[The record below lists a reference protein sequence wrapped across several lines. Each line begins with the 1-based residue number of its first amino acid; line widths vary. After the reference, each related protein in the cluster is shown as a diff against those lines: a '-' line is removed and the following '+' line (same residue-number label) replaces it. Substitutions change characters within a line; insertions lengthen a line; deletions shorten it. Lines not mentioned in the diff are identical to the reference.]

1 MTQIKQGANRKSEKP
16 IMPAMLKQRLS
27 LRALDLGELGKDGMT
42 SDQAIAAL
50 DKYESK
56 CKADI
61 TKYGPEYEA
70 HADEYIDDIMR
81 EIEARGKQVLEQ
93 QQEGGTGLS
102 PDALQALMDRVEGI
116 EAAQEQLAK
125 QLSSLEKR
133 LNI

>member
-1 MTQIKQGANRKSEKP
+1 MTQIKQGTNKKSEKP

-27 LRALDLGELGKDGMT
+27 LRALDLGELGKDGMD
-42 SDQAIAAL
+42 SDTAIEAL
-50 DKYESK
+50 DKYEAK

-61 TKYGPEYEA
+61 KKYGPEYEA

-81 EIEARGKQVLEQ
+81 EIEARGKQMLEQ

-116 EAAQEQLAK
+116 EAAQEQLSQELGDLRK
-125 QLSSLEKR
+125 KLS
-133 LNI
+133 I

>member
-1 MTQIKQGANRKSEKP
+1 MTQIKQATGKKSEKP
-16 IMPAMLKQRLS
+16 VMPAMLKQRLS

-42 SDQAIAAL
+42 SDQAVEAL
-50 DKYESK
+50 DKYEAK

-61 TKYGPEYEA
+61 KKYGPEYEA

-93 QQEGGTGLS
+93 QHEGGTGLS

-116 EAAQEQLAK
+116 EAAQEQLSQEMDDLRK
-125 QLSSLEKR
+125 KLS
-133 LNI
+133 I

>member
-1 MTQIKQGANRKSEKP
+1 MTQIKQGATRKSEKP

-42 SDQAIAAL
+42 SDQAVEAL
-50 DKYESK
+50 DKYEAK

-61 TKYGPEYEA
+61 KKYGPEYEA
-70 HADEYIDDIMR
+70 YADEYIDDIMR

-116 EAAQEQLAK
+116 EAAQEQLSQELGDLRK
-125 QLSSLEKR
+125 KLS
-133 LNI
+133 I

>member
-1 MTQIKQGANRKSEKP
+1 MTQIKQSTDKKSEKP

-42 SDQAIAAL
+42 SDQAIEAL
-50 DKYESK
+50 DKYEAK

-61 TKYGPEYEA
+61 KKYGPEYEA

-93 QQEGGTGLS
+93 QQGGETGLS

-116 EAAQEQLAK
+116 EAAQEQLGK
-125 QLSSLEKR
+125 QLDDLKEK
-133 LNI
+133 LSI